1 MVIDFL
7 SVVETNRAE
16 QAAYVAAEK
25 DERVQRASL
34 EWVLADI
41 MADIEAA

>member
-7 SVVETNRAE
+7 SVVETIKAE
-16 QAAYVAAEK
+16 EAAFFAAEK
-25 DERVQRASL
+25 NERVQRASL